1 MKIRPPLVF
10 QKSHAEESSSPSIRR
25 WRKSTVSPLTG
36 SNGQGDRRSRL
47 RAPAARAALE
57 AFPIDACDL
66 TLVSLS
72 ENVTFK
78 VTDGRDGRPYV
89 LRLHRPGYHT
99 LDELVS
105 ERAWIRA
112 LAEAGIDVPDAVMTR
127 DGQDY
132 VPVII
137 AATGEKRFAGMGE
150 LDRGPPAVRRA
161 GRDDGP
167 EPHRGVLQATRRHH
181 RRDACPGECLDAATG
196 FKRHALDSDGLM
208 GMAPHWGEFWEHR
221 SLTAGERSLLLDVR
235 QRLHALLSR
244 LSRGPVRLQRDPCR
258 PASRQ
263 HRRRRRALL
272 TVIDFDD
279 AGFGWHQYDIAT
291 ALTHWQTKPNAA
303 EIERAFLAGYRA
315 KRPVPDEALSL
326 IPQFPPD
333 PLDGDDRLVPPAPRS
348 QPPLRDIRGTQGL
361 GPRPVRSAA
370 AFTVSSH

>member
-1 MKIRPPLVF
+1 MDKATVDRVF
-10 QKSHAEESSSPSIRR
+10 
-25 WRKSTVSPLTG
+25 
-36 SNGQGDRRSRL
+36 
-47 RAPAARAALE
+47 APAARAALE

-137 AATGEKRFAGMGE
+137 AATGEKRFAGMASWTEGRLLSDVLAGMTDQSLIE
-150 LDRGPPAVRRA
+150 ASFKQLGAITAAMHIQASAWTPP
-161 GRDDGP
+161 P
-167 EPHRGVLQATRRHH
+167 
-181 RRDACPGECLDAATG
+181 G

-244 LSRGPVRLQRDPCR
+244 LSRDPSAYSVIHADLHPGNIVVDGER
-258 PASRQ
+258 
-263 HRRRRRALL
+263 L

-326 IPQFPPD
+326 IPQFRLIRWMATIGWFHQRPEVNRPSAIFEERKAWV
-333 PLDGDDRLVPPAPRS
+333 LD
-348 QPPLRDIRGTQGL
+348 QC
-361 GPRPVRSAA
+361 AA
-370 AFTVSSH
+370 LQLSR